1 MLTIVG
7 DALLPEH
14 ELFTSSFN
22 VESDF
27 TYTEQELVHGL
38 KARNQRVFAYL
49 YDHYSPALYG
59 VVLKILNDEN
69 AAGDTLQEVFLK
81 IWRNIDRY
89 NEEKGRLFT
98 WMLNIARNTAID
110 MLRSKSH
117 RLEQKIQDVG
127 DDVHLYTGHLTV
139 YQSTDHLGLS
149 KVLEKLN
156 KEQRVIIDLSYYKGC
171 TQEEIAAMLNIP
183 LGTVK
188 TRTRLAMTRLRSLL
202 KSL

>member
-7 DALLPEH
+7 NALLPEH
-14 ELFTSSFN
+14 QLITSSFN

-38 KARNQRVFAYL
+38 KARNQRVFSYL

-117 RLEQKIQDVG
+117 RFEQKIQDVG

-171 TQEEIAAMLNIP
+171 TQEEIATILNIP

-188 TRTRLAMTRLRSLL
+188 TRTRLAMIKLRNLL
-202 KSL
+202 KTL

>member
-1 MLTIVG
+1 
-7 DALLPEH
+7 
-14 ELFTSSFN
+14 

-27 TYTEQELVHGL
+27 TYTEQELVRGL
-38 KARNQRVFAYL
+38 KARTQRVFSYL

-59 VVLKILNDEN
+59 VALKILNDEN

-98 WMLNIARNTAID
+98 WMLNITRNTAID

-149 KVLEKLN
+149 RVLEKLN

-171 TQEEIAAMLNIP
+171 TQEEIAAILKIP

-188 TRTRLAMTRLRSLL
+188 TRTRLAMSRLRSLL